1 MQPRAEELG
10 RFQARTHLEILA
22 SVGWQIQ
29 TISVRLRAEVERV
42 KEGPHVQRGATQ
54 GQLTDRW
61 IWVPAGRVLRRAGRR
76 AVQGRP

>member
-1 MQPRAEELG
+1 MPTSVVFLSTPR
-10 RFQARTHLEILA
+10 R
-22 SVGWQIQ
+22 
-29 TISVRLRAEVERV
+29 VRLRAEVQRV
-42 KEGPHVQRGATQ
+42 KEGPHVQGGATQ